1 MPWVTGVPSAE
12 VEAALA
18 FVSSLLFVVSV
29 AEVGFGPRAA
39 AVAALAATLLDYVAF
54 VVGSADESAI
64 FTFEIFR
71 FFFAKGEMDNS
82 QKS

>member
-12 VEAALA
+12 VEAAFA
-18 FVSSLLFVVSV
+18 FDSSLLLVVSV
-29 AEVGFGPRAA
+29 AEVGFGLRAA

-64 FTFEIFR
+64 FYVRNISLFFR
-71 FFFAKGEMDNS
+71 KRRNG
-82 QKS
+82 